1 MCGLSKETTA
11 LIILIYTAIVVFSVG
26 WSWII
31 FVKAG
36 IEGWKCLIPFYS
48 SYCLTKIVFGN
59 GWLFLITLIPIV
71 GSIFDL
77 VRFWKLAKVFG
88 GGIGMCLLMLF
99 IPIIG
104 YGILAFGDAEY
115 TAPENWCQENLKAY
129 SKNTRRNHKNWKWQ
143 RKTKIWS
150 IWLTGILLT
159 QRYLKFF
166 ALIFTNMWDMPPFLD
181 KKYQM

>member
-26 WSWII
+26 CSWII

-115 TAPENWCQENLKAY
+115 TAPEN
-129 SKNTRRNHKNWKWQ
+129 
-143 RKTKIWS
+143 
-150 IWLTGILLT
+150 
-159 QRYLKFF
+159 
-166 ALIFTNMWDMPPFLD
+166 
-181 KKYQM
+181 